1 MTLRSIL
8 STAAGAAAIVTISTS
23 AMAQAVPIQVSEPGT
38 LGITALGIGVAIY
51 LARRNRK

>member
-23 AMAQAVPIQVSEPGT
+23 AMAQTTPFPISEPGT

-51 LARRNRK
+51 LARRKRK